1 MFKRENSSE
10 ELFKSMKQNIVKN
23 ANEKEFKFEKLAQAL
38 NLLEQVSVSLDNQN
52 LLEESNDVLNI
63 IESLES
69 R

>member
-63 IESLES
+63 IESLGS
-69 R
+69 K